1 MPEPD
6 FSKFD
11 TDFSPYI
18 CTKQTELAAIA
29 AYVGKEEAQKILTT
43 ALQEI
48 GSISPPVVA
57 TTAMIKDPYDYILLA
72 SKLVEKRKTLMNYRV
87 QLDSELNQNLALL
100 EQKLGEISVSNRL
113 AAWLSKY
120 NLRTGSNVASA
131 SQIADIATIEKLIN
145 SLKSLL

>member
-18 CTKQTELAAIA
+18 CTKQTELVAIA
-29 AYVGKEEAQKILTT
+29 DYVGKEEAQKILTT

-72 SKLVEKRKTLMNYRV
+72 GKLVEKRKTLMNYRV